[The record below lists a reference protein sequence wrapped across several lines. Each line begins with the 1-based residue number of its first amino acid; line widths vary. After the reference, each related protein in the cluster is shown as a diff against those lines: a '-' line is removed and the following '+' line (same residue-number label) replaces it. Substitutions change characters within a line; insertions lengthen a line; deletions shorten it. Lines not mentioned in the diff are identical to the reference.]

1 VFSFSVTGDLIAR
14 FYIMAPRKA
23 SKAAAESPG
32 QGSDIISDTSP
43 RSINT
48 VKTWTYVSNILQS
61 ELINCPDDSSD
72 NEKDDLSTKYK
83 IIAQSEMHKI
93 AARPRIF
100 PYYDMIRW
108 ALDHVDIPTRTIFNE
123 QKVAIGT
130 FRPEHLQEM
139 YKLSP
144 TPNLTHNVQFLEGF
158 KKKECEQFGKI
169 LSDLIKDWVSHPAK
183 FRADTN
189 GIYSISSLVPQFM
202 YIAMMVCRLY
212 GKEDTSH
219 FFLPWVP
226 LIHTVAE
233 GFSFDWAKLLS
244 DSLASRITE
253 YRAQKASGK
262 ASSFFMSAYI
272 MDAIFFMT
280 PFPLMSWSWTPT
292 NAEPIHVYHSK
303 LWEDKAKEFIYEIFN
318 WVMVPMHVSIFGH
331 PPPRISDNITANLS
345 SMEDWYIEAE
355 FSYIRVFGTSVPP
368 YALPLFLPDKLV
380 CREIAR
386 KTVLGGISKELKGV
400 SKKVW
405 PPFPIHIGTY
415 SLLDFGHAKAEAT
428 TLEEMK
434 LVDIEFKKHDPNKVV
449 SNHMASCGLKRYEHE
464 DSPHDEIF
472 RGARSYSEVLSRVQA
487 LLPGDMVDFYTFQ
500 EHRRSCLPKV
510 LQGRNSQPPSTQ
522 QAEDK
527 SSTGANPRKQETQ
540 DKTEETKISNQE
552 EEIPNQEEGNP
563 EIVTKEIDSP
573 IASITPLQFTKG
585 NPDTEWIFKE
595 DLTPI
600 SVEELPPSEF
610 FFSKKRKVVVKQE
623 TYQRAGTVAKKY
635 KILTDGEALEE
646 EEFTDEVAGTLG
658 AYATTNQYSVGTLK
672 ARLKQKNLLIN
683 KLEARVA
690 TTEANARDEANK
702 GFEQARVL
710 INRKSRDLNLIL
722 SRCISRHK

>member
-1 VFSFSVTGDLIAR
+1 
-14 FYIMAPRKA
+14 
-23 SKAAAESPG
+23 
-32 QGSDIISDTSP
+32 
-43 RSINT
+43 
-48 VKTWTYVSNILQS
+48 
-61 ELINCPDDSSD
+61 
-72 NEKDDLSTKYK
+72 
-83 IIAQSEMHKI
+83 
-93 AARPRIF
+93 
-100 PYYDMIRW
+100 MIRW
-108 ALDHVDIPTRTIFNE
+108 VLDHVDIPTRTIFNE

-130 FRPEHLQEM
+130 FRPEHLQAM

-144 TPNLTHNVQFLEGF
+144 TPNFTHNAEFLEGF
-158 KKKECEQFGKI
+158 KKKECEQFGKS
-169 LSDLIKDWVSHPAK
+169 LSDLIKDWCSHPAK
-183 FRADTN
+183 FRADSN
-189 GIYSISSLVPQFM
+189 GIYSISSLEPQFM

-212 GKEDTSH
+212 GKEDTAH

-272 MDAIFFMT
+272 MDAICFMT

-303 LWEDKAKEFIYEIFN
+303 LWEDKAKEFVYEIFN

-331 PPPRISDNITANLS
+331 PPPRISDKIMANLS
-345 SMEDWYIEAE
+345 SVEDWYIEAE
-355 FSYIRVFGTSVPP
+355 FSYIRVFGSSVPP

-386 KTVLGGISKELKGV
+386 QTVLGGISKELKGV
-400 SKKVW
+400 QKKVW

-415 SLLDFGHAKAEAT
+415 SLLDFGHAKVEASA
-428 TLEEMK
+428 LEEMK

-449 SNHMASCGLKRYEHE
+449 SNHMASCGLKIYEHE

-472 RGARSYSEVLSRVQA
+472 RGVRSYSEVLSRIQA
-487 LLPGDMVDFYTFQ
+487 LLPGDMVDFYKFQ

-510 LQGRNSQPPSTQ
+510 LQGKTSKPPGTQ
-522 QAEDK
+522 QAEAK
-527 SSTGANPRKQETQ
+527 GSTDASPSKQETQ
-540 DKTEETKISNQE
+540 EKTEETETSNQE
-552 EEIPNQEEGNP
+552 AEIPNQEEGNP
-563 EIVTKEIDSP
+563 EIVTPGKQVKGQAEISSKGVGDIPSLTSKEPATDATMKQSFQEIDSP

-585 NPDTEWIFKE
+585 NPDAEIIFKE

-600 SVEELPPSEF
+600 SVEELPPSDF

-623 TYQRAGTVAKKY
+623 TYQRAGATAKKY

-646 EEFTDEVAGTLG
+646 EEFTDEIAGTLG

-672 ARLKQKNLLIN
+672 GWLKQKNLLIS
-683 KLEARVA
+683 KLQTQIA
-690 TTEANARDEANK
+690 TVETNAKNEANK
-702 GFEQARVL
+702 DFEQARATDQQEIEQLKSDLEQMHQSAQISQTQVNQQEEL
-710 INRKSRDLNLIL
+710 IKQLQSKLNF
-722 SRCISRHK
+722 C